1 MTGLKIE
8 GVVFDVDW
16 VLFDTERLTQQTW
29 LAVSREMGWP
39 QVGEAYLE
47 FVGQNRAD
55 IFQKMEDLFGAEFPK
70 DAFMAAC
77 SARSQARMETEGVP
91 MKPGVGEVLELLRSR
106 GVPTALATSTGRPRT
121 ERRME
126 MTGLGPCFS
135 AIITGDQVAH
145 SKPDPEIYLWPAGP
159 WGPPRSALWRWRTP
173 ETASSLPPGRGC
185 GWPWSPTCC
194 PPRLSWSPSSGGAST
209 PCSSCGT
216 VWQRSWTE
224 PKRYAW
230 TSEKGGPGAFF

>member
-8 GVVFDVDW
+8 GVVFDVDG

-47 FVGQNRAD
+47 
-55 IFQKMEDLFGAEFPK
+55 
-70 DAFMAAC
+70 C
-77 SARSQARMETEGVP
+77 
-91 MKPGVGEVLELLRSR
+91 VGEVLELLRSR

-145 SKPDPEIYLWPAGP
+145 SKPDPEIYLMAC
-159 WGPPRSALWRWRTP
+159 RALGTTP
-173 ETASSLPPGRGC
+173 ERTVAVEDSRNGILSASRAGMRVAMVPDLLPPTPELEPLLWGRFD
-185 GWPWSPTCC
+185 SLLQLRD
-194 PPRLSWSPSSGGAST
+194 RLAK
-209 PCSSCGT
+209 
-216 VWQRSWTE
+216 E
-224 PKRYAW
+224 LD
-230 TSEKGGPGAFF
+230 

>member
-1 MTGLKIE
+1 MHFRTGHWDGMTGLKIE
-8 GVVFDVDW
+8 GVVFDVDG

-55 IFQKMEDLFGAEFPK
+55 IFQKMEDLFGAEFLQRTRLWRPVPPAPK
-70 DAFMAAC
+70 
-77 SARSQARMETEGVP
+77 ARMETEGVP

-145 SKPDPEIYLWPAGP
+145 SKPDPEIYLMAC
-159 WGPPRSALWRWRTP
+159 RALGTTP
-173 ETASSLPPGRGC
+173 ERTVAVEDSRNGILSASWAGMRVAMVPDLLPPTPELEPLLWGRFD
-185 GWPWSPTCC
+185 SLLQLRD
-194 PPRLSWSPSSGGAST
+194 RLAK
-209 PCSSCGT
+209 
-216 VWQRSWTE
+216 E
-224 PKRYAW
+224 LD
-230 TSEKGGPGAFF
+230 